1 MCSRRSVP
9 RVLALAEIP
18 RARACCVLGVLA
30 VSAACSVSV
39 SEADE
44 REMGAEYAASVDS
57 QVPLIADT
65 VVTQF
70 LTGLG
75 RSMTSQTS
83 RANIDW
89 RFKVANASALNAFAL
104 PGGFVYV
111 TRGLIEHSDSLDELA
126 GVMGHEIGHVVH
138 RHNVKQLLEAAN
150 TDAAVVALCTLT
162 SACSSLGGMI
172 AVQVG
177 ADARTAQYSQAQEAE
192 ADSEAVV
199 NTFRAG
205 IDPEGL
211 TVFLQRLLDPRTTQ
225 PTFIEAFFA
234 THPTD
239 ESRIRAL
246 RRHIAALPRSNG
258 TRFMRDT
265 PEFQMVR
272 AQLRAMPPPPPPYDT
287 LGVAT
292 RRQ

>member
-1 MCSRRSVP
+1 MRKVRP
-9 RVLALAEIP
+9 LAEIVSV
-18 RARACCVLGVLA
+18 RACCVLGVLA
-30 VSAACSVSV
+30 VTTACSVSV
-39 SEADE
+39 SETEE
-44 REMGAEYAASVDS
+44 RELGAEYAASVDS
-57 QVPLIADT
+57 QVPLIEDS

-70 LTGLG
+70 LTTLG

-111 TRGLIEHSDSLDELA
+111 TRGLIEHSDSLSELA
-126 GVMGHEIGHVVH
+126 GVMGHEIGHVVG
-138 RHNVKQLLEAAN
+138 RHNVKQLQEEEN
-150 TDAAVVALCTLT
+150 RDAAMIALCTLT
-162 SACSSLGGMI
+162 SACSTIGGMI

-177 ADARTAQYSQAQEAE
+177 AEARTAQYSQTQEAE

-199 NTFRAG
+199 NAFRAG

-211 TVFLQRLLDPRTTQ
+211 TRFLQKLLDQRATQ
-225 PTFIEAFFA
+225 PTAIEAFFS

-239 ESRIRAL
+239 ESRVRAL
-246 RRHIAALPRSNG
+246 RKHIAALPESNG
-258 TRFMRDT
+258 RTLTRDT

-272 AQLRAMPPPPPPYDT
+272 ARLRAMPPPPSPYDT
-287 LGVAT
+287 MGVAT
-292 RRQ
+292 RQQ

>member
-1 MCSRRSVP
+1 VAKVRP
-9 RVLALAEIP
+9 LAEIFS
-18 RARACCVLGVLA
+18 ARACCVLGVLA
-30 VSAACSVSV
+30 VTAACSESV

-57 QVPLIADT
+57 QVPLIEDT
-65 VVTQF
+65 VVARF

-89 RFKVANASALNAFAL
+89 RFKVANAWAMNAFAL

-126 GVMGHEIGHVVH
+126 GVMGHEIGHVVR
-138 RHNVKQLLEAAN
+138 RHNVKQLEEAEN

-162 SACSSLGGMI
+162 SACSTLGGLI
-172 AVQVG
+172 AVKVG
-177 ADARTAQYSQAQEAE
+177 AEARTAQYSQAQEAE

-199 NTFRAG
+199 NAYRAG
-205 IDPEGL
+205 IDPQGL
-211 TVFLQRLLDPRTTQ
+211 TLFLQKLLDQRATQ

-246 RRHIAALPRSNG
+246 RKHIAALPRSNG
-258 TRFMRDT
+258 TKLTRDT
-265 PEFQMVR
+265 P
-272 AQLRAMPPPPPPYDT
+272 
-287 LGVAT
+287 
-292 RRQ
+292 

>member
-1 MCSRRSVP
+1 MRKVRP
-9 RVLALAEIP
+9 LAELLS
-18 RARACCVLGVLA
+18 ARACCVLGVLA
-30 VSAACSVSV
+30 LTAACAVSV
-39 SEADE
+39 SESDE
-44 REMGAEYAASVDS
+44 QEMGAEYAASVDS
-57 QVPLIADT
+57 QVPLVEDT
-65 VVTQF
+65 AVTRF
-70 LTGLG
+70 LTALG

-89 RFKVANASALNAFAL
+89 SFKVANASGMNAFAL

-111 TRGLIEHSDSLDELA
+111 TRGLIEHSDSLNELA
-126 GVMGHEIGHVVH
+126 GVMGHEIGHVVR
-138 RHNVKQLLEAAN
+138 RHNVKQLEEAAN
-150 TDAAVVALCTLT
+150 TDRAVVALCVLT
-162 SACSSLGGMI
+162 SVCSTLGGRI

-177 ADARTAQYSQAQEAE
+177 AEARTAQYSQAQEAE

-199 NTFRAG
+199 NAYRAG

-211 TVFLQRLLDPRTTQ
+211 TLFLEKLLEQRTTQ

-246 RRHIAALPRSNG
+246 RKHIAALPRSNG
-258 TRFMRDT
+258 TRLTRDA

-272 AQLRAMPPPPPPYDT
+272 ARLRAMPPPPSPYDT
-287 LGVAT
+287 MGVAT
-292 RRQ
+292 RQQ

>member
-1 MCSRRSVP
+1 MTATLTRNVR
-9 RVLALAEIP
+9 
-18 RARACCVLGVLA
+18 RARTSCVLGVLA
-30 VSAACSVSV
+30 LTAACSASV

-57 QVPLIADT
+57 QVPLIEDT
-65 VVTQF
+65 VVTRF
-70 LTGLG
+70 LTALG

-89 RFKVANASALNAFAL
+89 SFKVANASGMNAFAL
-104 PGGFVYV
+104 PGGFIYV
-111 TRGLIEHSDSLDELA
+111 TRGLIEHSDSLAELA
-126 GVMGHEIGHVVH
+126 GVMGHEIGHVVG
-138 RHNVKQLLEAAN
+138 RHNVEQLQEAAK
-150 TDAAVVALCTLT
+150 TDAAVAALCTLT
-162 SACSSLGGMI
+162 SACNTLGGLI
-172 AVQVG
+172 ALQVG
-177 ADARTAQYSQAQEAE
+177 SEAREAQYSQSQEAE

-211 TVFLQRLLDPRTTQ
+211 TTFLEKLLDQRATQ
-225 PTFIEAFFA
+225 PTFIESFFA

-239 ESRIRAL
+239 ESRIREL
-246 RRHIAALPRSNG
+246 RKHIAALPQSNR
-258 TRFMRDT
+258 TNLTRDT

-272 AQLRAMPPPPPPYDT
+272 ARLRAMPPPPSPYDT

-292 RRQ
+292 RQQ